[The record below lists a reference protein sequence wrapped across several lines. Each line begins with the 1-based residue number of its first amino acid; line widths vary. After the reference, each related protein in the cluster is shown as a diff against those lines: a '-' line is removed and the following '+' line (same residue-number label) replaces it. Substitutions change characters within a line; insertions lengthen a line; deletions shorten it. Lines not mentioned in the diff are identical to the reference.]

1 MSTPKTKKEQLS
13 VIMTLDQALTMGRRF
28 EPGPARMD
36 APQPATRACFS
47 DSVYY
52 ARNPINSLK
61 TPPL

>member
-1 MSTPKTKKEQLS
+1 LSTPKTKKQQLS
-13 VIMTLDQALTMGRRF
+13 AIMTADQWLTPRRTALDRSRPPGR
-28 EPGPARMD
+28 
-36 APQPATRACFS
+36 PQPATRARFS